1 MLTQPIFSTA
11 LFLPFL
17 HASQTG
23 PQYQRLFRAFQQAIL
38 HGSLPP
44 GTRLPATRPL
54 CSALNLSRNTV
65 KTAYEMLIAEG
76 YLETR
81 HGAGTFVSSQLP
93 EPGLTRPTSD
103 IISSTTTTA
112 PQLSKTAQ
120 RLLQQTNSNPPSSG
134 RLLQPA
140 RPCVQSFPWQQWQRH
155 VTAAARQMK
164 HAPLINRL
172 GCDELRQQ
180 IASYLQVVRG
190 VHCSA
195 EQILISAGSQQAMYL
210 ALTLLLNEGEPV
222 LTEDPGYQGVDG
234 AITAVGARKIAV
246 PIDDQGF
253 RLDDGLALAP
263 EARVAMLTPSRN
275 HPLGHT
281 LSLERRLALLNWA
294 QQQGGWL
301 IEDDYDSDFRFD
313 GPPLT
318 SLQGLGGEDC
328 VIYTGTFS
336 RILHPSIRLGYL
348 VLPAQLVEPFSNAR
362 RYMDG
367 GLPLLP
373 QMALAGFMACGQFSS
388 HVRRMRKLYQQRRD
402 QLHVQIQARFGSQLQ
417 RLDADGGMHSV
428 YLLPAGYS
436 DSQICDLAQQQNLG
450 IRALSRYYASGNGLQ
465 GLVIG
470 FSSDS
475 HEQMQQGLD
484 RLWLIFSNLSPDSSG
499 QNQNTAQV

>member
-1 MLTQPIFSTA
+1 MIQPALSTT

-17 HASQTG
+17 QASHTG

-38 HGSLPP
+38 NGALPP

-54 CSALNLSRNTV
+54 CSTLNLSRNTV

-93 EPGLTRPTSD
+93 EPDLTRPTPVA
-103 IISSTTTTA
+103 INSTGNTA
-112 PQLSKTAQ
+112 PQLSKAAQ
-120 RLLQQTNSNPPSSG
+120 RLLQRENPNPPSSG

-140 RPCVQSFPWQQWQRH
+140 RPCVQSFPWQQWQRQ
-155 VTAAARQMK
+155 VTAATRQVK
-164 HAPLINRL
+164 HATPTSPL
-172 GCDELRQQ
+172 GCDELREQ

-210 ALTLLLNEGEPV
+210 ALTLLLDEGDPV
-222 LTEDPGYQGVDG
+222 LTEDPGYQGIDG

-253 RLDDGLALAP
+253 RLEEGLALAP

-294 QQQGGWL
+294 QQSGSWL

-348 VLPAQLVEPFSNAR
+348 VLPPQLVKPFSTAR

-373 QMALAGFMACGQFSS
+373 QMALAGFMASGQFSS

-402 QLHVQIQARFGSQLQ
+402 QLHAQVLARFGNKLQ
-417 RLDADGGMHSV
+417 RLEADGGMHAV
-428 YLLPAGYS
+428 YLLPADYS
-436 DSQICDLAQQQNLG
+436 DSQICDLAQQQDLG
-450 IRALSRYYASGNGLQ
+450 IRALSRYYANGNGQQ
-465 GLVIG
+465 GLVVG
-470 FSSDS
+470 FSGDT
-475 HEQMQQGLD
+475 EAQMQQGLD
-484 RLWLIFSNLSPDSSG
+484 RLW
-499 QNQNTAQV
+499 QVFKDYQ

>member
-1 MLTQPIFSTA
+1 MTQPTFSTA

-17 HASQTG
+17 HASNTG

-38 HGSLPP
+38 SGKLPP

-54 CSALNLSRNTV
+54 CSALSLSRNTV
-65 KTAYEMLIAEG
+65 KAAYEMLHSEG

-81 HGAGTFVSSQLP
+81 HGAGTFVSQRLP
-93 EPGLTRPTSD
+93 EALPARSMSG
-103 IISSTTTTA
+103 STAGAHIT
-112 PQLSKTAQ
+112 PPRLSKTAL
-120 RLLQQTNSNPPSSG
+120 RLLQLNNSNPPATG

-164 HAPLINRL
+164 HAALINRL
-172 GCDELRQQ
+172 GCDELREQ

-190 VHCSA
+190 VKCNA
-195 EQILISAGSQQAMYL
+195 EQILISAGSQQGMYL
-210 ALTLLLNEGEPV
+210 ALKLLLDEGEPV
-222 LTEDPGYQGVDG
+222 LIEDPGYQGVDG
-234 AITAVGARKIAV
+234 AITAAGARKVAV

-253 RLDDGLALAP
+253 RLQDGLAQAP
-263 EARVAMLTPSRN
+263 HARVAMLTPSRN
-275 HPLGHT
+275 HPMGHT
-281 LSLERRLALLNWA
+281 LSLERRLALLSWA

-318 SLQGLGGEDC
+318 SLQGLGGEHC

-348 VLPAQLVEPFSNAR
+348 VLPPSLIEPFHTAR

-373 QMALAGFMACGQFSS
+373 QMALAGFMASGQFSS

-402 QLHVQIQARFGSQLQ
+402 QLHALVQQRFGDQLQ
-417 RLDADGGMHSV
+417 RVEADGGMHSV
-428 YLLPAGYS
+428 YRLPAGYN
-436 DSQICDLAQQQNLG
+436 DCQICDQAQQSDLG
-450 IRALSRYYASGNGLQ
+450 IRALSRYYASDTRPQ

-470 FSSDS
+470 FAGYTQA
-475 HEQMQQGLD
+475 QMQQGLD
-484 RLWLIFSNLSPDSSG
+484 SLVLIFQDMG
-499 QNQNTAQV
+499 AR